1 MEQFV
6 SDLSLTEIV
15 AILILVGEAIVSITP
30 SEKDNSILL
39 KIKRV
44 INLIIPN
51 LKKGGGK
58 HEKK

>member
-1 MEQFV
+1 MEQLV

-44 INLIIPN
+44 INLSIPN

>member
-1 MEQFV
+1 MEQLV

-15 AILILVGEAIVSITP
+15 AILILVAEAIVSITP

>member
-1 MEQFV
+1 MEQLV
-6 SDLSLTEIV
+6 SDLSITEIV

>member
-1 MEQFV
+1 MEQLV